1 MNAHALRELRKHFGL
16 SVNDWARIFVVDVS
30 VVRGWEGEHD
40 GGHAPTRFVHRIML
54 GLQGVVSKQYRD
66 GKLCGDAI
74 DELLH
79 IGRMLKTGIGPTLF
93 YGLRAYLSDSYPSW
107 EPPVSSCHASSDG
120 ECRWIHCPQ
129 LQDDEPASTG
139 RHCPIDHRPDGDH
152 VLKLLNNP
160 PDEES

>member
-1 MNAHALRELRKHFGL
+1 MNAYALRELRKHFGL
-16 SVNDWARIFVVDVS
+16 SVNDWARIFVVDVG

-66 GKLCGDAI
+66 GKLSGEAI

-93 YGLRAYLSDSYPSW
+93 YGLRALLTTNEHPSATTW
-107 EPPVSSCHASSDG
+107 ESPVSSCHASSDG
-120 ECRWIHCPQ
+120 ECSWIHCPQ
-129 LQDDEPASTG
+129 LQNDEPASTG
-139 RHCPIDHRPDGDH
+139 RHCPLDHRPDG
-152 VLKLLNNP
+152 VRVV
-160 PDEES
+160 DEES